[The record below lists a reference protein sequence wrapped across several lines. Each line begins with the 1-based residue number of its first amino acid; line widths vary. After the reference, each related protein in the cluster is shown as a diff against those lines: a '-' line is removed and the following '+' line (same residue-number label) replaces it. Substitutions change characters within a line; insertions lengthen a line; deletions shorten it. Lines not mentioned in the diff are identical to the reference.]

1 MKIFLDSADIKEIR
15 EANTMGLIDGVTTNP
30 TLLAKAV
37 AEQGGK
43 VNMKE
48 YIEQLVKEVH
58 GPISL
63 ETTGSDAETMV
74 KQGKI
79 LAKFGENV
87 VVKVPLF
94 IEGLKAV
101 KELKKEDIKC
111 NVTLCFSVSQAL
123 LAAKAGAYF
132 VSPFVGRLD
141 DINQDGMQ
149 LIEEIVQIYANYD
162 FKTEIIAAS
171 IRHPVHVLQSALVG
185 AHIVTVPLS
194 VIKKLSLHP
203 KTDEG
208 QKNFLSDASK
218 VPEYLKLL
226 EG

>member
-1 MKIFLDSADIKEIR
+1 
-15 EANTMGLIDGVTTNP
+15 
-30 TLLAKAV
+30 
-37 AEQGGK
+37 
-43 VNMKE
+43 
-48 YIEQLVKEVH
+48 
-58 GPISL
+58 
-63 ETTGSDAETMV
+63 
-74 KQGKI
+74 
-79 LAKFGENV
+79 
-87 VVKVPLF
+87 
-94 IEGLKAV
+94 
-101 KELKKEDIKC
+101 LKKEGIKC
-111 NVTLCFSVSQAL
+111 NVTLCFTASQAL

-132 VSPFVGRLD
+132 ISPFVGRLD

-149 LIEEIVQIYANYD
+149 LIEEIVQIYDNYE
-162 FKTEIIAAS
+162 FKTEIITAS

-208 QKNFLSDASK
+208 QKNFLNDASK

>member
-48 YIEQLVKEVH
+48 YIEQIVKEVQ

-63 ETTGSDAETMV
+63 ETTGNDAKTMV

-79 LAKFGENV
+79 LAKFGQNV
-87 VVKVPLF
+87 IVKVPLF

-101 KELKKEDIKC
+101 KELNREGIKC
-111 NVTLCFSVSQAL
+111 NVTLCFTLSQAL
-123 LAAKAGAYF
+123 LAAKAGAAF

-149 LIEEIVQIYANYD
+149 LIEEIVQIYDNYE

-208 QKNFLSDASK
+208 QKNFLNDASK
-218 VPEYLKLL
+218 VPEYIKLL